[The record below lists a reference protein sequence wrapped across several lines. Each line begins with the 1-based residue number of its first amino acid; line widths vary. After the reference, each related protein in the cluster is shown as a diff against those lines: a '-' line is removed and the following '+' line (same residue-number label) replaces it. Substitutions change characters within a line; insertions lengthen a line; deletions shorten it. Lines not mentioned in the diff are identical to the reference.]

1 MFTFQDFML
10 DVKFIR
16 QNPDKVKEGCK
27 KKQVKVDIDKLLK
40 IDEKR
45 LETLAAL
52 EDMRAK
58 KNEASRKIAGTRDE
72 KEKQKII
79 LEMRELD
86 KNNDRLDE
94 TLKELEKEF
103 NNLMLQVPNLPLDNV
118 PAGKDESENVV
129 VKKVGDTP
137 KFDFKFK
144 DYLKLA
150 QDLDLIDVK
159 RAAKTSGSRFGFLK
173 GEAVLLEFA
182 LVNFVFDEL
191 KKENFIPI
199 IPPVMIRPE
208 MMQGMGYMERG
219 KEDMYFIEKDKL
231 CLIGTSEQII
241 GPMHAGETFSSEELP
256 KRYIAFS
263 PCFRREAGS
272 YGRDTRGILRVHQFD
287 KAEMFVF
294 CEPKESTKEH
304 ELLLS
309 LEEKFMK
316 KLKIPYQVV
325 QMCTGDLG
333 DPAASKYDIEAWIP
347 SEEKFRETHS
357 TSNCTDFQAR
367 RLNIRYRGKDNK
379 LKLVHTLNG
388 TALAI
393 GRTLIAIIEN
403 YQQKDGSIKVP
414 QVLQKYL
421 LFKEIKKPK
430 SA

>member
-1 MFTFQDFML
+1 ML
-10 DVKFIR
+10 DIKFIR

-27 KKQVKVDIDKLLK
+27 KKQARVDIDKLLE

-45 LETLAAL
+45 LKTLAAL

-58 KNEASRKIAGTRDE
+58 KNEASGKIAATKDE

-79 LEMRELD
+79 LQMRELD
-86 KNNDRLDE
+86 KNNDRLDK

-103 NNLMLQVPNLPLDNV
+103 NDLMLQVSNPPLDNV

-129 VKKVGDTP
+129 LREVGKKP

-144 DYLKLA
+144 DYLELA
-150 QDLDLIDVK
+150 QNLNLIDIK

-199 IPPVMIRPE
+199 IPPAMIRPE

-231 CLIGTSEQII
+231 YLIGTSEQII

-294 CEPKESTKEH
+294 CEPKESIKEH

-309 LEEKFMK
+309 LEEKFMQA
-316 KLKIPYQVV
+316 LKIPYQVV

-347 SEEKFRETHS
+347 SEEKYRETHS

-379 LKLVHTLNG
+379 LKLIHTLNG

-414 QVLQKYL
+414 ERLQKYL
-421 LFKEIKKPK
+421 SFKEIRR
-430 SA
+430 